1 MIIVEEVQP
10 AGLGAV
16 IQDWEIDTLTLPW
29 EDRCRSHGRRKTDR
43 GREFALA
50 LPSGSILRQGD
61 QLLLSPERCQ
71 IQVQEALE
79 PVLVLRPLSP
89 PEWAWLAYQI
99 GNRHLPLMIT
109 DFELVCPHDP
119 SAEHLFQQLG
129 INYEVSERPFTPAI
143 PQSGHTH

>member
-1 MIIVEEVQP
+1 MIIVEEIQP
-10 AGLGAV
+10 AAWRP
-16 IQDWEIDTLTLPW
+16 IIEDWEIDTLTLPW
-29 EDRCRSHGRRKTDR
+29 EERCRSHGRRKTDL

-61 QLLLSPERCQ
+61 QLLLSSERCQ
-71 IQVQEALE
+71 VQVHEALE
-79 PVLVLRPLSP
+79 TVFVLRPISP

-99 GNRHLPLMIT
+99 GNRHLPLMIA
-109 DFELVCPHDP
+109 DFELICPNEP

-129 INYEVSERPFTPAI
+129 INFEVSERPFTPAI